1 MQPQSPIEWELGLGL
16 RLAQITKTITQ
27 RTNSKLLDL
36 DLIEISQLYR
46 IFSKDFMREI
56 CYHDMK
62 LLTILVT
69 GRYIKLVEV
78 HPLLAEPEDVHGVPH
93 ELVVVFL
100 Q

>member
-1 MQPQSPIEWELGLGL
+1 
-16 RLAQITKTITQ
+16 
-27 RTNSKLLDL
+27 
-36 DLIEISQLYR
+36 
-46 IFSKDFMREI
+46 
-56 CYHDMK
+56 MK

-69 GRYIKLVEV
+69 GRDIKLVEV